1 MLRISKA
8 FVVSV
13 IFLIFVLDAQ
23 HKTTVA
29 QSPIHFG
36 PTEIQNDFP
45 HSLTFQVTAS
55 SDEGD
60 ITKAELFYAAGNE
73 ISSVSF
79 TSESIEFEPG
89 PKVELTY
96 TWDTSDSTAV
106 PSTPILFYWQVFDS
120 AGNQAQSEEIFVR
133 YEDIRFNWQ
142 LLETED
148 VGVWWHDRPES
159 FGKRV
164 FAIAQAAVDQ
174 QSDLFQSELDYQI
187 VIIIYNDAEEF
198 NAWQGLSFDWV
209 GGQAYPNYGITTQI
223 VPASRLQNQWLRGVI
238 PHEISHLYLA
248 QVTYSLLSSV
258 PAWFNEGVAQYN
270 ELDDN
275 ELALNSAMS
284 AARRGELI
292 SLSSLAS
299 GFGRHN
305 EERLRLAY
313 DEAFSA
319 VLYIVDQYGGQ
330 SLVDL
335 MTAYRQG
342 LTTDDAMLQ
351 VFGKSMGEFET
362 EWANWLG
369 APEDSFVTPTPWPL
383 PTFLPSPTPW
393 IVTNST
399 PDSPSDISPTPPEIV
414 AQVTST
420 TLPTPSAKSENAI
433 DADVTPEPP
442 EAKPAVLEQDTA
454 KNSGLCAF
462 VPLLILGTIGFYG
475 PGRRRFWR

>member
-1 MLRISKA
+1 
-8 FVVSV
+8 V
-13 IFLIFVLDAQ
+13 D
-23 HKTTVA
+23 
-29 QSPIHFG
+29 
-36 PTEIQNDFP
+36 
-45 HSLTFQVTAS
+45 
-55 SDEGD
+55 
-60 ITKAELFYAAGNE
+60 
-73 ISSVSF
+73 
-79 TSESIEFEPG
+79 
-89 PKVELTY
+89 
-96 TWDTSDSTAV
+96 
-106 PSTPILFYWQVFDS
+106 
-120 AGNQAQSEEIFVR
+120 
-133 YEDIRFNWQ
+133 WQ

-335 MTAYRQG
+335 MTAYRVNRWVSSKPSGQIG
-342 LTTDDAMLQ
+342 WALQ
-351 VFGKSMGEFET
+351 R
-362 EWANWLG
+362 
-369 APEDSFVTPTPWPL
+369 TPLSHPL
-383 PTFLPSPTPW
+383 L
-393 IVTNST
+393 
-399 PDSPSDISPTPPEIV
+399 
-414 AQVTST
+414 
-420 TLPTPSAKSENAI
+420 
-433 DADVTPEPP
+433 
-442 EAKPAVLEQDTA
+442 
-454 KNSGLCAF
+454 GLC
-462 VPLLILGTIGFYG
+462 PLSSLL
-475 PGRRRFWR
+475 RRHGS